1 MKTIIATA
9 LTSIM
14 LVSSAAAGTMVINL
28 MTPEGEFS
36 TVYDTGA
43 NCYSVEQ
50 EIRNSGY
57 YHLLR
62 KHNLRS
68 DSTNQI
74 TGYTY
79 SAKYDGGFIAIT
91 CIK

>member
-14 LVSSAAAGTMVINL
+14 LVSSAAAGTMVINIIK
-28 MTPEGEFS
+28 PNGSAS
-36 TVYDTGA
+36 TVYDTGI
-43 NCYSVEQ
+43 NCYEVEQ
-50 EIRNSGY
+50 ELRNSGY
-57 YHLLR
+57 YHLLD
-62 KHNLRS
+62 KITLRS
-68 DSTNQI
+68 YVTDKI

-79 SAKYDGGFIAIT
+79 SAKYDGEYIAIT